1 MRGKKI
7 KQTTYSSFPAE
18 KPGGGDRCIQPGGGG
33 SGVDPTIPQAEAP
46 FGKTFK
52 SPKK

>member
-7 KQTTYSSFPAE
+7 KQTKYSSFPAE
-18 KPGGGDRCIQPGGGG
+18 TIDSGDRCIQPGSG